1 MLVALNDN
9 VILKLEKPDETKP
22 GSKLVIPE
30 LARQESNIGVVVS
43 CNILK
48 KDEAGNLLKPLYGIG
63 TRVVFRPHSAIKINH
78 DGEDFLIVPENA
90 IVARVE

>member
-43 CNILK
+43 YNVLK
-48 KDEAGNLLKPLYGIG
+48 DKAGNLLKPLYGIG